1 MTLFAENLHKYCL
14 DDVMEQAITDEFSVN
29 VDGDGYQARILYGC
43 KIMQDNETKEIKI
56 LNTALG
62 GEWYKPVDF
71 DLLEVFLQ
79 KGWRFGVYELSL
91 SNYRIKLN
99 KVERSI
105 KKEMNGRKNPKQIQS
120 LKMSRQNILERYSK
134 IKSKLNLISND

>member
-1 MTLFAENLHKYCL
+1 MNQALEDTYAMVL
-14 DDVMEQAITDEFSVN
+14 DSDEYSSRMV
-29 VDGDGYQARILYGC
+29 YGC
-43 KIMQDNETKEIKI
+43 KISRDNESGNIEI
-56 LNTALG
+56 LNTARG
-62 GEWYKPVDF
+62 GDWYLPLTDQELQHF
-71 DLLEVFLQ
+71 LE
-79 KGWRFGVYELSL
+79 KGWRIGVYELSL
-91 SNYRIKLN
+91 SNYRIKLD

>member
-1 MTLFAENLHKYCL
+1 M
-14 DDVMEQAITDEFSVN
+14 DDIMHQALTDEFSV
-29 VDGDGYQARILYGC
+29 VLDGDGYEARFLYGC

-91 SNYRIKLN
+91 SNYRIKLD

>member
-1 MTLFAENLHKYCL
+1 
-14 DDVMEQAITDEFSVN
+14 MEQAITDEFSVN

-91 SNYRIKLN
+91 SNYRIKLD

>member
-1 MTLFAENLHKYCL
+1 MTLFAENLPKYCL
-14 DDVMEQAITDEFSVN
+14 DDVMEQAITDEFSVS

-62 GEWYKPVDF
+62 GEWYKTVDF

-91 SNYRIKLN
+91 SNYRIKLD
-99 KVERSI
+99 KVERLI

-134 IKSKLNLISND
+134 IKSNIK